1 MSKKII
7 TSALPYPHGR
17 LHLGRVVGAYLPAD
31 IYARWSRAMGDDV
44 IYVSGTDDHWVGIEM
59 EADKLG
65 RTYSQVVT
73 HYRDIYRE
81 NFRSL
86 GIEFDLFDGTDTP
99 EHEVVSHD
107 FFHKMYDQGLLLERT
122 SEQMYC
128 ETCQKFLPDRYI
140 TGTCPKC
147 GAEWQNGDQCEKCGS
162 MLTPEE
168 LINPSCKTCG
178 GTNLVMKAT
187 KHLQFQ
193 LQMLQWDVA
202 TWLETKRT
210 TWRDN
215 VVSTALDK
223 WIKDDLKPRD
233 YTRDVK
239 CGISVPLAW
248 YEDKTI
254 YVWFEAPLGYISIT
268 DRYLKQIGTR
278 WTLQDWRQNPDCE
291 LIHFIGK
298 DNTVFHS
305 ISRPSQI
312 IAYNKVSDNKY
323 ILPTQIPANEFL
335 NLEGKKFSTS
345 RGYAIW
351 AEDITRDYDPEF
363 VRYYLTM
370 IIPETSDSN
379 FYWKEFQDNCNN
391 LTDVVWN
398 LVSRLTTLLVKYN
411 DGLLLNLADITL
423 SEVDQVLIDQVWV
436 TRDSIIASM
445 WQFRIRESLAAS
457 IDLFRAIN
465 KYLNDTTPWTVAKT
479 DVTAATQMVSVA
491 CHALICAAQLLT
503 PFLPNTSKKILSIF
517 TAWDSI
523 YQEIDPRIT
532 KFPIDK
538 EGAEGGE
545 FWPIIPLEGY
555 LFTKIADEQ
564 IQWEIEKLNTIINS

>member
-7 TSALPYPHGR
+7 TSALPYPHWR

-44 IYVSGTDDHWVGIEM
+44 IFISGTDDHWVGIEM

-65 RTYSQVVT
+65 WTYSQVVT

-86 GIEFDLFDGTDTP
+86 GIEFDLFDGTDTA

-107 FFHKMYDQGLLLERT
+107 FFHKIYEQWLLLENE

-128 ETCQKFLPDRYI
+128 QTCQKFLPDRYI

-147 GAEWQNGDQCEKCGS
+147 GAQWQNGDQCEKCGV

-168 LINPSCKTCG
+168 LINPSCKTCE
-178 GTNLVMKAT
+178 GTDLIVKST

-202 TWLETKRT
+202 AWLKTKRM
-210 TWRDN
+210 TWREN

-223 WIKDDLKPRD
+223 WIKDDLHPRD

-239 CGISVPLAW
+239 CGISVPLVG

-268 DRYLKQIGTR
+268 DRYLKQVSTR

-312 IAYNKVSDNKY
+312 IAYNKVSDQKY

-335 NLEGKKFSTS
+335 NLEWKKFSTS

-351 AEDITRDYDPEF
+351 VDDITRDYDPEF
-363 VRYYLTM
+363 VRYYLTT

-379 FYWKEFQDNCNN
+379 FYRKEFQDTSNN

-398 LVSRLTTLLVKYN
+398 LVSRLTTLLVKYC
-411 DGLLLNLADITL
+411 DWVITTGLGTSSELEQNIDAWYVGWEDTVKVFRDDII
-423 SEVDQVLIDQVWV
+423 S
-436 TRDSIIASM
+436 SM
-445 WQFRIRESLAAS
+445 SNFRIRESQAYV
-457 IDLFRAIN
+457 IDLFRSIN
-465 KYLNDTTPWTVAKT
+465 KTLTDWAPRTVAKT
-479 DVTAATQMVSVA
+479 DLIKAQQMIRWATYQ
-491 CHALICAAQLLT
+491 LICATQLLE
-503 PFLPNTSKKILSIF
+503 PFLPSTSQKILKVFGVSDNIAYNEISINKIISQ
-517 TAWDSI
+517 WS
-523 YQEIDPRIT
+523 
-532 KFPIDK
+532 
-538 EGAEGGE
+538 
-545 FWPIIPLEGY
+545 IIPLQWY
-555 LFTKIADEQ
+555 LFTKIMDEQ
-564 IQWEIEKLNTIINS
+564 IQWETDTLQAILNS

>member
-31 IYARWSRAMGDDV
+31 ITARWSRAMGDDV
-44 IYVSGTDDHWVGIEM
+44 IFVSGTDDHGVGIEM

-65 RTYSQVVT
+65 WTYSQVVT

-99 EHEVVSHD
+99 EHEQVSHD
-107 FFHKMYDQGLLLERT
+107 FFHKIYEQGLLLEKS

-140 TGTCPKC
+140 NGTCPKC
-147 GAEWQNGDQCEKCGS
+147 SAQWQNGDQCEKCGS

-168 LINPSCKTCG
+168 LINPSCKTCK
-178 GTNLVMKAT
+178 GTNLVVKST
-187 KHLQFQ
+187 RHLQFQ

-202 TWLETKRT
+202 ARLETKRT

-239 CGISVPLAW
+239 CGISVPLAG

-268 DRYLKQIGTR
+268 QRYLNQQKLKGTAKGE
-278 WTLQDWRQNPDCE
+278 LSDWRQNPDCE

-312 IAYNKVSDNKY
+312 IAYNNISPSKY

-351 AEDITRDYDPEF
+351 VEDIARDYDPEF

-379 FYWKEFQDNCNN
+379 FYRKEFQDNANN

-411 DGLLLNLADITL
+411 HGLLLNLADITL
-423 SEVDQVLIDQVWV
+423 SELDQALIDQVWM

-445 WQFRIRESLAAS
+445 WQFRIRESLATS

-465 KYLNDTTPWTVAKT
+465 KYLNDTTPWTIAKT
-479 DVTAATQMVSVA
+479 DVAAATQMVSVA
-491 CHALICAAQLLT
+491 CHALMCAAQLLT

-517 TAWDSI
+517 TLWDSV
-523 YQEIDPRIT
+523 YQEINPRLNSVQ
-532 KFPIDK
+532 
-538 EGAEGGE
+538 
-545 FWPIIPLEGY
+545 WPIIPLEGY
-555 LFTKIADEQ
+555 LFAKISDEQ
-564 IQWEIEKLNTIINS
+564 IQWEIDKLQAIIDL

>member
-44 IYVSGTDDHWVGIEM
+44 IFISGTDDHGVGIEM

-73 HYRDIYRE
+73 HYRDMYRE

-99 EHEVVSHD
+99 EHEIISHD
-107 FFHKMYDQGLLLERT
+107 FFHRIYEQGLLIEKA

-128 ETCQKFLPDRYI
+128 EICAKFLPDRYI

-168 LINPSCKTCG
+168 LINPTCKTCKG
-178 GTNLVMKAT
+178 INLVMKPT

-202 TWLETKRT
+202 AWLETKRT

-223 WIKDDLKPRD
+223 WIKDDLHPRD

-268 DRYLKQIGTR
+268 DRYLKQVGSR
-278 WTLQDWRQNPDCE
+278 WVLQDWRQNPQTE

-312 IAYNKVSDNKY
+312 IAYNKISDQKY

-411 DGLLLNLADITL
+411 DGIMLPISDISL
-423 SEVDQVLIDQVWV
+423 SETDQALIDQVLI
-436 TRDSIIASM
+436 TRDNIITSM
-445 WQFRIRESLAAS
+445 WQFRIRESLGAS

-479 DVTAATQMVSVA
+479 HVTAATQIVSVA
-491 CHALICAAQLLT
+491 CHALICAAQLLA

-517 TAWDSI
+517 AIWGST
-523 YQEIDPRIT
+523 YQQIDPRLT
-532 KFPIDK
+532 VVQ
-538 EGAEGGE
+538 
-545 FWPIIPLEGY
+545 WPIVPLEWY
-555 LFTKIADEQ
+555 LFTKITDEQ
-564 IQWEIEKLNTIINS
+564 IQWEVDKLQKILSQ